1 MKKEVHVDKKK
12 INKGNDKKK
21 QNIKQGKGF
30 LSNST
35 FSYFEHH
42 GLGIKQKEKAMK
54 C

>member
-21 QNIKQGKGF
+21 KRKKNKGF

>member
-1 MKKEVHVDKKK
+1 MKKKVHVDKKK

-21 QNIKQGKGF
+21 KKGF

-35 FSYFEHH
+35 FSYFEHN

>member
-1 MKKEVHVDKKK
+1 MT
-12 INKGNDKKK
+12 KKK
-21 QNIKQGKGF
+21 QKTKNREKGF

>member
-1 MKKEVHVDKKK
+1 MTKKTKKPK
-12 INKGNDKKK
+12 NRE
-21 QNIKQGKGF
+21 KGF

-35 FSYFEHH
+35 FSYFEHN

>member
-21 QNIKQGKGF
+21 KKKEKKKGF